1 MHLKAVR
8 CCFGVEMLQATN
20 KNPPTAKED
29 KNIQEYEQADFP
41 CSLSPERES
50 LGYTSIAYG
59 LVFELFYSIDK
70 NIL

>member
-8 CCFGVEMLQATN
+8 CCFWVEMLQGTN

-41 CSLSPERES
+41 CSLSPERER
-50 LGYTSIAYG
+50 LGNTSIA
-59 LVFELFYSIDK
+59 
-70 NIL
+70 